1 MKLKNELISGFS
13 GVVVSSIFALSIGG
27 LENILEFLFAIVI
40 VSLVSLLSSF
50 FIKTE
55 KIQWS
60 ILLGGST
67 AFIVCICFLALA
79 VSNI

>member
-1 MKLKNELISGFS
+1 MKFKNELIAGFS

-27 LENILEFLFAIVI
+27 LENLLGLLITIVI

-55 KIQWS
+55 KIQWA

-67 AFIVCICFLALA
+67 AFIVCVSFLALA